1 MKNSKLQKKDRN
13 VDFELEVSPFKKHE
27 DLITYLR
34 AEGFKTWKKDRH
46 YKKEYKNGLAG
57 LYI

>member
-13 VDFELEVSPFKKHE
+13 IVFDFEVSPCKTHK
-27 DLITYLR
+27 DLVTYLR

-57 LYI
+57 LYM